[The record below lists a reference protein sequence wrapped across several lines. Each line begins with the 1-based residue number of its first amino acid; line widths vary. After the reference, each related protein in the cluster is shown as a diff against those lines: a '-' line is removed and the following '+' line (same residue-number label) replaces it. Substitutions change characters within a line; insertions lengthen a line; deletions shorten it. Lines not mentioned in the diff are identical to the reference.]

1 MKACETL
8 NCAAESQASST
19 KKPGFRKFKS
29 VVAAVLLGT
38 TMAAVGVLSS
48 AEPAQAGGR
57 YYRASYGHSRA
68 YYGGRR
74 YYSPRSYRPCYR
86 GYRY

>member
-38 TMAAVGVLSS
+38 TVAALGVLSS

-57 YYRASYGHSRA
+57 YYRTSYRHSRVHH
-68 YYGGRR
+68 GR